1 MGTMMPSQPAV
12 VAMLLIFGALGW
24 GFGLFC
30 VFRKTRRRTDSLI
43 PLLLFRDGIVSDA
56 SPMGCEI
63 LTLGGVQGARTWFDF
78 HKVLGPLF
86 PDLPLQPPSKECMVK
101 CPDTRTLA
109 LFIEPNRRGHRV
121 TLSCSDGSSGRLLL
135 LKLCQQKIDFLHKVT
150 NDVPLPIW
158 QTSPDDAEGATKWSN
173 KQFQALLNR
182 SDGHLPFQL
191 PNDQSTIKSS
201 RRHRLVSDGVRPDEW
216 YEIQSTDH
224 KDGTIFFAHDITSLM
239 RAEEAQRNF
248 VQTLAKTFA
257 YLPTGIAIFD
267 RKSQL
272 VLFNPSLLDLT
283 DLSAEFLSNRP
294 TITTFFDQL
303 RELRIMPEPKRYVDW
318 RQNLETLISDAQ
330 KDRFRETW
338 TLPGGLTYRI
348 TGRPHPDGAVAFL
361 LEDVSAEVSLTRKFR
376 SELEL
381 SQSVMDTDQDGLI
394 VFDNSGRVIFS
405 NAAHCAMW
413 GQETDDHLE
422 TLTVL
427 DVIKALRKKCEPS
440 PFWSE
445 LRDFT
450 TCFEAR
456 ADWECTLFSEAFGDL
471 DVTVRPLLAGATLVR
486 FHIREADRRLD
497 FRDGP
502 KLETA

>member
-1 MGTMMPSQPAV
+1 MGSMISSQPAV
-12 VAMLLIFGALGW
+12 LAALLIFGALGW
-24 GFGLFC
+24 GLGLFC
-30 VFRKTRRRTDSLI
+30 VFRNSRRRTDSLI
-43 PLLLFRDGIVSDA
+43 PLLLFRDGVVSDA

-63 LTLGGVQGARTWFDF
+63 LTLGGVQGVRTWSDF
-78 HKVLGPLF
+78 HKVLGALF
-86 PDLPLQPPSKECMVK
+86 PDLPLHPPATERIVQ
-101 CPDTRTLA
+101 CPDNQTLA
-109 LFIEPNRRGHRV
+109 LHIEPNRRGHRV
-121 TLSCSDGSSGRLLL
+121 SLSCSDGSSGRLLL
-135 LKLCQQKIDFLHKVT
+135 LTLCQKQLAFLHKVT
-150 NDVPLPIW
+150 DDVPLPIW
-158 QTSPDDAEGATKWSN
+158 QSSNDEVTGATQWSN
-173 KQFQALLNR
+173 KQFQELMNR
-182 SDGHLPFQL
+182 SGGKLPFHLPSD
-191 PNDQSTIKSS
+191 PSIIKSS

-216 YEIQSTDH
+216 YEIQSTEH
-224 KDGTIFFAHDITSLM
+224 EDGTIYFAHDITSLM

-330 KDRFRETW
+330 QDRFRETW

-381 SQSVMDTDQDGLI
+381 SQSVMDTDEDGLI

-413 GQETDDHLE
+413 AQEPDDHLE
-422 TLTVL
+422 ALTVL

-450 TCFEAR
+450 TSFEAR
-456 ADWECTLFSEAFGDL
+456 ADWDCTLSSPAFGAL

-497 FRDGP
+497 IRNTS
-502 KLETA
+502 KLETV